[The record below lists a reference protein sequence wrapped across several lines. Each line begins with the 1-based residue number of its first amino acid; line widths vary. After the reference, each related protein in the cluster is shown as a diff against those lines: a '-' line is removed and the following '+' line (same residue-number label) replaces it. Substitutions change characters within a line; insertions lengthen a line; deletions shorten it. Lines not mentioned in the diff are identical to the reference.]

1 MQTLDRL
8 RIRDL
13 LVRGHVGVTA
23 AERDKL
29 QDIVIDVTLHAD
41 LAKAA
46 RSDRLRDSIDYKA
59 LKAKILRL
67 VDTSS
72 FKLIER
78 LAGAVADLALADRRV
93 VQVDVIVQKPGAL
106 RFARCSE
113 VEISRSQRSEV
124 RGQKSEV
131 RGQKSEVRSQ
141 RSEVRGQKSG
151 VRHE

>member
-29 QDIVIDVTLHAD
+29 QDIVISVTLHAD

-46 RSDRLRDSIDYKA
+46 RSDRLQDSVDYKA
-59 LKAKILRL
+59 LKTRILEL
-67 VDTSS
+67 VDTQV
-72 FKLIER
+72 FRLIER
-78 LAGAVADLALADRRV
+78 LAAEVADLALADRRV
-93 VQVDVIVQKPGAL
+93 QQVDVVVQKPGAL

-113 VEISRSQRSEV
+113 VEITRSR
-124 RGQKSEV
+124 KSEIGS
-131 RGQKSEVRSQ
+131 RKAEDDD
-141 RSEVRGQKSG
+141 E
-151 VRHE
+151 